1 MDEEK
6 ILIMKLKELRLQES
20 LLRMDEERKEELTF
34 LQEEI
39 EKIRK
44 EYAKILSEKIKN
56 EKEGNKNVRY

>member
-44 EYAKILSEKIKN
+44 EYSKVLSEKVKN

>member
-1 MDEEK
+1 MNEEEF
-6 ILIMKLKELRLQES
+6 LIMKLKELRLQES

-44 EYAKILSEKIKN
+44 EYAKVLSEKVKN

>member
-1 MDEEK
+1 MEEEK
-6 ILIMKLKELRLQES
+6 FLIMKLKELRLQES

>member
-1 MDEEK
+1 MEEEK
-6 ILIMKLKELRLQES
+6 FLIMKLKELRLQES

-44 EYAKILSEKIKN
+44 
-56 EKEGNKNVRY
+56 

>member
-1 MDEEK
+1 
-6 ILIMKLKELRLQES
+6 MKLKELILQES

-44 EYAKILSEKIKN
+44 EYAKIFSEKIKN